1 MSPWNVQLSSPAVRN
16 LDRLPPRVVPA
27 VVEFLY
33 GPLAD
38 DPKRVGKLLRGAL
51 EGIYSARRGDY
62 RVLYELI
69 DDRQLVLVVRIAH
82 RTAAN
87 RD

>member
-1 MSPWNVQLSSPAVRN
+1 VSPWNVQLSSPAVRN